1 MNSSP
6 ATSLSAQAEEIARRA
21 HAGQFRRDGLTP
33 YIAHPAGVVAR
44 VGDCET
50 RRAVAWL
57 HDVLEDTA
65 ETPESLAAGGMPADV
80 IDAVL
85 CLTRRPEVSYE
96 DYLIDVRRN
105 PVARAVKIADMLHN
119 LSDHPSTKQIRK
131 YAAALLRLLEAD
143 KED

>member
-1 MNSSP
+1 MSK
-6 ATSLSAQAEEIARRA
+6 SLSEQAEEIARRA

-33 YIAHPAGVVAR
+33 YIIHPAGVVAK

-65 ETPESLAAGGMPADV
+65 ETPASLAAAGMPSEV

-85 CLTRRPEVSYE
+85 CLTRQPEVSYD
-96 DYLIDVRRN
+96 DYLTGVCRN
-105 PVARAVKIADMLHN
+105 PVARAVKVADMLHN

-131 YAAALLRLLEAD
+131 YAAALLQLVE
-143 KED
+143 KEETGA